1 MSRSRGTMRD
11 YLNKTCASYNK
22 MTSIKKHRIDGARKS
37 LLYNLCLSL
46 IGGQLVLFFPFNFG
60 QENNLSCTW
69 VELSRGSFLYH
80 HDGLIKGCDPPK
92 TSWTWC
98 TATTIPILISNQAWF
113 RKHIFQGFFF
123 GLLGFVHL
131 GQDCRWRYW
140 PKSFGCLGQPCEQNA
155 HSILGKRRSV
165 RFSRRP
171 KRQLASMQ
179 SELLGTLD
187 IAEQCFVSI
196 YVA

>member
-1 MSRSRGTMRD
+1 MFADIQAAIQVEQRMSRSRGTMRD

-113 RKHIFQGFFF
+113 RKHVFQGFF
-123 GLLGFVHL
+123 LGCWDLSTWARIAVGDIGPRVL
-131 GQDCRWRYW
+131 GAWVNR
-140 PKSFGCLGQPCEQNA
+140 A
-155 HSILGKRRSV
+155 
-165 RFSRRP
+165 SRMP
-171 KRQLASMQ
+171 
-179 SELLGTLD
+179 T
-187 IAEQCFVSI
+187 VSWERD
-196 YVA
+196 VQ